1 MNLVKSLLFAGW
13 LFYILVF
20 YGALRFAWAT
30 NKEFEMKF
38 GVLAGVAAILG
49 CCVGCT
55 EHASNP
61 VQATPY
67 GDVES
72 SSSSS
77 VKQNNVE
84 SSSSRKAAS
93 SSSRISQ
100 DKVESSSSRTSQ
112 NNVVSSSSRN
122 ASSSSSSR
130 AASSSSSSVDD
141 KSYSLYGG
149 ASYKRMN
156 VVASNADELECDDK
170 TKIEDLKGFDVAY
183 EFNSPYDLGRDY
195 LGDNNAYQDNKVS
208 AISAECGSIVFDGSN
223 GLHIPLS
230 ETFESSSFVV
240 EVRFMPTKAG
250 NMANIFVAEPPG
262 SNKDGWQLR
271 LDGSDIYFHIR
282 DVEIRDTWEEMKVG
296 AVSMDEWH
304 VVRVRFFPT
313 MSAVTKKTVYSLN
326 VALDGKTR
334 IATEIKSKMDI
345 EYGLGI
351 GYDSMYQ
358 ELHARRFFTGK
369 IDYIRYGRMAEGK

>member
-1 MNLVKSLLFAGW
+1 MNLVKSQPFAGW

-84 SSSSRKAAS
+84 SSSSRKATS
-93 SSSRISQ
+93 SSSRMSQ
-100 DKVESSSSRTSQ
+100 DKIESSSSRTSQ
-112 NNVVSSSSRN
+112 SNVVSSSSRDG
-122 ASSSSSSR
+122 SSSSR
-130 AASSSSSSVDD
+130 ATNSSSSSVDD

-149 ASYKRMN
+149 ASYKRVN

-304 VVRVRFFPT
+304 VVRIRFFPT

-358 ELHARRFFTGK
+358 DLHARRFFTGK

>member
-1 MNLVKSLLFAGW
+1 
-13 LFYILVF
+13 VF

-38 GVLAGVAAILG
+38 GVLAGVAAILS

-84 SSSSRKAAS
+84 SSSSRKATS
-93 SSSRISQ
+93 SSSRMSQ
-100 DKVESSSSRTSQ
+100 DKIESSSSRTSQ
-112 NNVVSSSSRN
+112 SNVVSSSSRDG
-122 ASSSSSSR
+122 SSSSR
-130 AASSSSSSVDD
+130 ATNSSSSSVDD

-149 ASYKRMN
+149 ASYKRVN

-195 LGDNNAYQDNKVS
+195 LGDNNAYQDDKVS

-304 VVRVRFFPT
+304 VVRIRFFPT

-358 ELHARRFFTGK
+358 DLHARRFFTGK

>member
-1 MNLVKSLLFAGW
+1 MF
-13 LFYILVF
+13 
-20 YGALRFAWAT
+20 
-30 NKEFEMKF
+30 KF
-38 GVLAGVAAILG
+38 GVFAGFAAFLSMSVLG
-49 CCVGCT
+49 CSEDSPT
-55 EHASNP
+55 QSKDNYSE
-61 VQATPY
+61 QAENHLSSSKEESP
-67 GDVES
+67 DSVDSQSSDSKELLEVEAVTTS
-72 SSSSS
+72 SSSS
-77 VKQNNVE
+77 
-84 SSSSRKAAS
+84 RM
-93 SSSRISQ
+93 SQ
-100 DKVESSSSRTSQ
+100 DKIESSSSRTSQ

-149 ASYKRMN
+149 ASYKRVN

-195 LGDNNAYQDNKVS
+195 LGDNNAYQDDKVS

-262 SNKDGWQLR
+262 REKDGWQLR

-345 EYGLGI
+345 GYGLGI

-358 ELHARRFFTGK
+358 DLHADRFFTGK
-369 IDYIRYGRMAEGK
+369 IDYIRYGRIAEGK